1 MLICQE
7 IRACAARPVRAR
19 RRRLEPRWCLFRLTL
34 PPPRARGARGD
45 VRCHA
50 RRRRR
55 SERPPAQIPVQWYT
69 MVRAAQPRPR
79 PCGARQGG
87 ACASAVE
94 QAARQD
100 VPFAN
105 FGRRSMENYDAYS
118 QGFERIEPAR
128 AAVCSDKHAPRCV
141 RAAVVDVHAT
151 STRHCRCSTVLSLLW
166 FTLRATPLRCA
177 GAGNVVTPRELS
189 KKRSTS
195 QVK

>member
-1 MLICQE
+1 MLDAPDFLNNNMLICQE

-118 QGFERIEPAR
+118 QGLSGSSP
-128 AAVCSDKHAPRCV
+128 HAPRCV
-141 RAAVVDVHAT
+141 QTNTRRGVFVPRSSVVHAT

-177 GAGNVVTPRELS
+177 GAGN
-189 KKRSTS
+189 TS
-195 QVK
+195 